1 MPFWPGL
8 VGGHC
13 IGVDPCYLTFKAQS
27 VGYHPE
33 IILAGRRLDDGMGA
47 YISVQLVKALLKKL
61 IRVQVSC
68 VLVMGLTFKED
79 CPDIR
84 NTRVVDIVQELKQYG
99 ANVECFNP
107 WVEPQEAVRK
117 YGIEVIKGPE
127 PGVYDVIILSVAHAE
142 FV

>member
-13 IGVDPCYLTFKAQS
+13 LGVDPYYLTFKAQS

-33 IILAGRRLDDGMGA
+33 IILAGRRLNDGMGA
-47 YISVQLVKALLKKL
+47 YISVQLVKAMLKKL
-61 IRVQVSC
+61 IQVQDSR

-99 ANVECFNP
+99 VNNTV
-107 WVEPQEAVRK
+107 
-117 YGIEVIKGPE
+117 
-127 PGVYDVIILSVAHAE
+127 LM
-142 FV
+142 